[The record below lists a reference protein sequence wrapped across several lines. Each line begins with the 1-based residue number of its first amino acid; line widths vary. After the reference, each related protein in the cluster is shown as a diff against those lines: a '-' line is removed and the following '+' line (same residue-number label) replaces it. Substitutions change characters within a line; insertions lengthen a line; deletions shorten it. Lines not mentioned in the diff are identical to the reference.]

1 MNKFIVRNINN
12 TPAKRLNKKNTNKYY
27 FDVYDSN
34 PKKIVERIY
43 AQTKQEADEKRVRC
57 INKINTNIYTVINAV
72 LSDAAQ
78 IEDNIQ
84 IAKRDKNIIKENTLR
99 DSRFAWDIIKKIKHN
114 GVMLKDY
121 PVKNIS
127 VEFLTSLEK
136 KFLTTLSLRQN
147 KSSWSKLGSI
157 LNVAAQENMGV
168 QMYITKKV
176 SRNEFNSAYKRRIKK
191 VPDILKTD
199 NPKETIDL
207 INKVL
212 DCAKLQKNNF
222 YFVTLRTLL
231 ETNQRISR
239 IIPIEKN
246 DFSTKINGFV
256 IDKSIDVKTN
266 VVEYLPRVYETDF
279 ANKGFAN
286 VVFVSEEYTKI
297 FLDWLQEIKEWHN
310 PRDLFLPAANG
321 NYSWYHIILQNIKD
335 LFKQSGWNGN
345 ISTHDF
351 RSLGAKFRKYLDLDS
366 TSLAHL
372 DHSSKHMTVLYERG
386 NNWKDVKSLT
396 AASNKIGKFYKN

>member
-12 TPAKRLNKKNTNKYY
+12 TPEKRLNKKKTNKYY

-34 PKKIVERIY
+34 AKKIVERIY

-321 NYSWYHIILQNIKD
+321 NYSWYHIILRNIKD

-351 RSLGAKFRKYLDLDS
+351 RSLGAKFRKYLDLDN